1 MRLHRV
7 SGLVISLALLGAPAT
22 LAQAPTE
29 AKPEAKPAAKAAPKK
44 ATAKPTTPKT
54 PKATAKAAK
63 LPQKPVSPPP
73 TTATT
78 TAEAADA
85 APAVD
90 SSAVAVDATAAAAP
104 APTTPAT
111 TTTTPATAATAA
123 TTTTAATA
131 TAATP
136 VEAPTP
142 PTPTVPDAPA
152 APPAERRLVAVLDLK
167 GCEGAAAQAGALT
180 TMLTAEV
187 SAQDGYRAV
196 SRNELQALLAHQSTA
211 QLVGCDEPRC
221 MADVAHLVNADF
233 VVSGSVEK
241 LEGATVV
248 GLTLM
253 DAGTDAAGPTIV
265 SRQETAWRGSDDELL
280 LVMRPLVQRLFDARN
295 AHTHVGAV
303 EVFVPEGARLVLD
316 DKDLG
321 TAPVSAIRDL
331 GTGVHRLQV
340 AKDGYANEV
349 VDLVVSRNE
358 TTIVRVDLE
367 EIPLLEQPWFWATAG
382 GVALVAAGTAAGI
395 TTYALVTATPPPS
408 RVVLGVKE

>member
-1 MRLHRV
+1 MRFPCAAGVVL
-7 SGLVISLALLGAPAT
+7 SLSLCTSSALAEAPAEK
-22 LAQAPTE
+22 PT
-29 AKPEAKPAAKAAPKK
+29 AKELKKPAA
-44 ATAKPTTPKT
+44 AKPSKVP
-54 PKATAKAAK
+54 AKAV
-63 LPQKPVSPPP
+63 KPTPSRATPPAG
-73 TTATT
+73 TTAP
-78 TAEAADA
+78 TAAVDVGADDA
-85 APAVD
+85 AT
-90 SSAVAVDATAAAAP
+90 VDATAAA
-104 APTTPAT
+104 T
-111 TTTTPATAATAA
+111 TAA
-123 TTTTAATA
+123 TTADDAATTTETAVAAPPAAAVDTAATA
-131 TAATP
+131 TETATP
-136 VEAPTP
+136 PAP
-142 PTPTVPDAPA
+142 VVADAPA

-167 GCEGAAAQAGALT
+167 GGEGAAAQAGALT

-187 SAQDGYRAV
+187 SAHDGYRAV

-253 DAGTDAAGPTIV
+253 DAGNDAAGATIV
-265 SRQETAWRGSDDELL
+265 SRQKAAWRGSDDELL
-280 LVMRPLVQRLFDARN
+280 LVMRPLVQRLFDATN
-295 AHTHVGAV
+295 AHTHIGAV
-303 EVFVPEGARLVLD
+303 EVFVPEGAHLVLD

-321 TAPVSAIRDL
+321 AAPVHAIRDL
-331 GTGVHRLQV
+331 PTGVHRLHI

>member
-1 MRLHRV
+1 MRFRGAA
-7 SGLVISLALLGAPAT
+7 GLVMSLSLCTSSALAEAPAET
-22 LAQAPTE
+22 PA
-29 AKPEAKPAAKAAPKK
+29 AKELKKPAAAKPSKLPAKAVKP
-44 ATAKPTTPKT
+44 TPSPTTP
-54 PKATAKAAK
+54 PAAATAPTAA
-63 LPQKPVSPPP
+63 VDAA
-73 TTATT
+73 TADAATVDATATATT
-78 TAEAADA
+78 ADA
-85 APAVD
+85 
-90 SSAVAVDATAAAAP
+90 AAAAP
-104 APTTPAT
+104 AE
-111 TTTTPATAATAA
+111 TAIAAPLAIAVDAAA
-123 TTTTAATA
+123 TTTETAAP
-131 TAATP
+131 AAP
-136 VEAPTP
+136 V
-142 PTPTVPDAPA
+142 VPDAPA

-167 GCEGAAAQAGALT
+167 GGEGAAAQAGALT

-187 SAQDGYRAV
+187 SAHDGYRAV

-253 DAGTDAAGPTIV
+253 DAGNDAAGATIV
-265 SRQETAWRGSDDELL
+265 SRQKAAWRGSDDELL
-280 LVMRPLVQRLFDARN
+280 LVMRPLVQRLFDATN
-295 AHTHVGAV
+295 AHTHIGAV
-303 EVFVPEGARLVLD
+303 EVFVPEGAHLVLD

-321 TAPVSAIRDL
+321 TAPVNAIRDL
-331 GTGVHRLQV
+331 PTGVHRLQI

>member
-1 MRLHRV
+1 M
-7 SGLVISLALLGAPAT
+7 LGAPAT
-22 LAQAPTE
+22 LAEAPADATP
-29 AKPEAKPAAKAAPKK
+29 ASKPAAKKAP
-44 ATAKPTTPKT
+44 AKPATPKA

-63 LPQKPVSPPP
+63 LPQKQVTPPPPP
-73 TTATT
+73 TTTT
-78 TAEAADA
+78 TTTTTESAESAEAT
-85 APAVD
+85 PTVD
-90 SSAVAVDATAAAAP
+90 SSAVAVDATAA
-104 APTTPAT
+104 
-111 TTTTPATAATAA
+111 TPATAATATAA
-123 TTTTAATA
+123 TTTSPAT
-131 TAATP
+131 ATP

-142 PTPTVPDAPA
+142 PTPTVADAPA

-167 GCEGAAAQAGALT
+167 GGEGAAAQAGALT

-253 DAGTDAAGPTIV
+253 DAGGDAAGPTIV

-321 TAPVSAIRDL
+321 TAPVTAIRDL

-395 TTYALVTATPPPS
+395 TTYALVTATPAPS